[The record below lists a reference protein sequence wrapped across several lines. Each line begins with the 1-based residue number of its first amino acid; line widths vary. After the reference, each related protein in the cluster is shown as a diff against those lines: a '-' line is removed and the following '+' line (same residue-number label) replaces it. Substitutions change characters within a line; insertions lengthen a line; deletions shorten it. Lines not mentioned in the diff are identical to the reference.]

1 MKSYKALLLIMLL
14 VFSLLI
20 VGCDVDSPV
29 LPSHTPITSKG
40 PEETIKPSPIEEILV
55 DEELVFDDE
64 DIKIWVKSFDDN
76 GIFGPSLELLIE
88 NNREEDIMVQVRG
101 TTVNDV
107 VVNTIFSVNVSAG
120 KEASKDITLMQSSL
134 DKAGIELVKDIE
146 LRFVI
151 SDGDNWATI
160 LATDP
165 IKISTSVDPSF
176 KQEYDDSGQLILD
189 QDGIRIIVR
198 GIDNEDTLWGASVVL
213 FIENNQDQGIRVQA
227 KDVSVNGFAID
238 SLLSSEIPAS
248 KKAYAEISFAEADLK
263 EHDIKTIEEIEM
275 VLHISE
281 IESWDSLLISDPIT
295 VSFK

>member
-151 SDGDNWATI
+151 SDGGNWATI

-275 VLHISE
+275 VLHISD

>member
-151 SDGDNWATI
+151 SDGGNWATI

-198 GIDNEDTLWGASVVL
+198 GIDNEDTLWGASVEL

>member
-151 SDGDNWATI
+151 SDGGNWATI

>member
-146 LRFVI
+146 LRFII

>member
-176 KQEYDDSGQLILD
+176 KQDYDDSGQLILD

-238 SLLSSEIPAS
+238 SLLSSEIPAG

>member
-151 SDGDNWATI
+151 SDGGNWATI

-198 GIDNEDTLWGASVVL
+198 GIDNEDSLWGASVVL

>member
-40 PEETIKPSPIEEILV
+40 PEKTIKPSPIEEILV

-146 LRFVI
+146 LRFII
-151 SDGDNWATI
+151 SDGGNWATI

>member
-151 SDGDNWATI
+151 SDGGNWATI

-198 GIDNEDTLWGASVVL
+198 GIDNEDTLWGASVEL

-238 SLLSSEIPAS
+238 SLLSSEIPAG

>member
-146 LRFVI
+146 LRFII
-151 SDGDNWATI
+151 SDGGNWATI
-160 LATDP
+160 LVTDP

-238 SLLSSEIPAS
+238 SLLSSEIPAG

>member
-120 KEASKDITLMQSSL
+120 KEASKDITFMQSSL

-146 LRFVI
+146 LRFII

-238 SLLSSEIPAS
+238 SLLSSEIPAG

>member
-146 LRFVI
+146 LRFII
-151 SDGDNWATI
+151 SDGGNWATI
-160 LATDP
+160 LVTDP

-198 GIDNEDTLWGASVVL
+198 GIDNEDTLWGASVEL

-238 SLLSSEIPAS
+238 SLLSSEIPAG

>member
-146 LRFVI
+146 LRFII
-151 SDGDNWATI
+151 SDGGNWATI

-198 GIDNEDTLWGASVVL
+198 GIDNEDTLWGASVEL

>member
-55 DEELVFDDE
+55 DEELVFEDE

-198 GIDNEDTLWGASVVL
+198 GIDNEDTLWGASVEL

-238 SLLSSEIPAS
+238 SLLSSEIPAG

>member
-146 LRFVI
+146 LRFII
-151 SDGDNWATI
+151 SDGGNWATI

-198 GIDNEDTLWGASVVL
+198 GIDNEDTLWGASVEL

-238 SLLSSEIPAS
+238 SLLSSEIPAG

>member
-198 GIDNEDTLWGASVVL
+198 GIDNEDTLWGASVEL

-263 EHDIKTIEEIEM
+263 EHDIKTIEEIEIGRAH
-275 VLHISE
+275 V
-281 IESWDSLLISDPIT
+281 
-295 VSFK
+295 

>member
-14 VFSLLI
+14 VFSLQI

-146 LRFVI
+146 LRFII
-151 SDGDNWATI
+151 SDGGNWATI

>member
-238 SLLSSEIPAS
+238 SLLSSEIPAG

>member
-198 GIDNEDTLWGASVVL
+198 GIDNEDTLWGASVEL

-227 KDVSVNGFAID
+227 KDVSVNGFAMD

>member
-198 GIDNEDTLWGASVVL
+198 GIDNEDTLWGASVEL

-238 SLLSSEIPAS
+238 SLLSSEIPAG

>member
-146 LRFVI
+146 LRFII

-176 KQEYDDSGQLILD
+176 KQDYDDSGQLILD

-198 GIDNEDTLWGASVVL
+198 GIDNEDTLWGASVLL

-238 SLLSSEIPAS
+238 SLLSSEIPAG

>member
-248 KKAYAEISFAEADLK
+248 KKAYAEISFVEADLK

>member
-146 LRFVI
+146 LRLVI

-198 GIDNEDTLWGASVVL
+198 GIDNEDTLWGASVEL

>member
-146 LRFVI
+146 LRFII
-151 SDGDNWATI
+151 SDGGNWATI

-238 SLLSSEIPAS
+238 SLLSSEIPAG

>member
-198 GIDNEDTLWGASVVL
+198 GIDNEDTLWGASVEL

-227 KDVSVNGFAID
+227 KDVSINGFAID
-238 SLLSSEIPAS
+238 SLLSSEIPAG

>member
-198 GIDNEDTLWGASVVL
+198 GIDNEDTLWGASVEL

>member
-146 LRFVI
+146 LRFII
-151 SDGDNWATI
+151 SDGGNWATI

>member
-120 KEASKDITLMQSSL
+120 KEASKDITFMQSSL

-146 LRFVI
+146 LRFII

-198 GIDNEDTLWGASVVL
+198 GIDNEDTLWGASVEL

>member
-146 LRFVI
+146 LRFII

-198 GIDNEDTLWGASVVL
+198 GIDNEDTLWGTSVEL

>member
-198 GIDNEDTLWGASVVL
+198 GIDNEDTLWGASVEL

-281 IESWDSLLISDPIT
+281 IESWDNLLISDPIT

>member
-165 IKISTSVDPSF
+165 IKISTSVAPSF

-198 GIDNEDTLWGASVVL
+198 GIDNEDTLWGASVEL

>member
-55 DEELVFDDE
+55 NEELVFDDE

-176 KQEYDDSGQLILD
+176 KQDYDDSGQLILD

-238 SLLSSEIPAS
+238 SLLSSEIPAG

>member
-146 LRFVI
+146 LRFII

-198 GIDNEDTLWGASVVL
+198 GIDNEDTLWGASVEL

>member
-120 KEASKDITLMQSSL
+120 KEASKDITFMQSSL

>member
-146 LRFVI
+146 LRFII
-151 SDGDNWATI
+151 SDGGNWATI

-213 FIENNQDQGIRVQA
+213 FIENNQDQELGYKQ
-227 KDVSVNGFAID
+227 KMY
-238 SLLSSEIPAS
+238 L
-248 KKAYAEISFAEADLK
+248 
-263 EHDIKTIEEIEM
+263 
-275 VLHISE
+275 
-281 IESWDSLLISDPIT
+281 
-295 VSFK
+295 